1 MEPTE
6 LELTIRTGNRERQRR
21 HRKRQK
27 QKRARAL
34 EAQRLACEREE
45 RMRRGPHFFGES
57 SPGRNAKTLADEL
70 QIHREFLRALGK
82 EDVQD
87 GETLRSVAKR
97 AFEAWLKGPYA
108 CRSCGPP
115 FYAPAFNRVRQQFD
129 PDFGFGIGD
138 APFETI
144 WTPPKDCTGDEVI
157 EVGALPRLPRLS
169 KAKPEKLET
178 TVEALP
184 APTPPV
190 PIPQQQPN
198 AINFAWIPP
207 NGQRSTWRLNLA
219 VVETVAR
226 RSPWMSCNKRS
237 S

>member
-6 LELTIRTGNRERQRR
+6 HELTIRTGNRERQRR

-34 EAQRLACEREE
+34 EAQRLASEREE
-45 RMRRGPHFFGES
+45 RMRRGQHFFGES
-57 SPGRNAKTLADEL
+57 SPGRNANTFADEL

-82 EDVQD
+82 EDVKD
-87 GETLRSVAKR
+87 GETLRAVAKR
-97 AFEAWLKGPYA
+97 TLAAWLTGPYT

-115 FYAPAFNRVRQQFD
+115 FYAPAFSRVRQQFD
-129 PDFGFGIGD
+129 PDFGFAIGD
-138 APFETI
+138 VLFEDI
-144 WTPPKDCTGDEVI
+144 WTSPKDCTGDEVI
-157 EVGALPRLPRLS
+157 DVGALPKLPMLW

-190 PIPQQQPN
+190 PIPQHQPN
-198 AINFAWIPP
+198 AINFAWIAP
-207 NGQRSTWRLNLA
+207 NAQRYLHGG
-219 VVETVAR
+219 
-226 RSPWMSCNKRS
+226 
-237 S
+237 

>member
-6 LELTIRTGNRERQRR
+6 LELTIRTGNRERQRL

-34 EAQRLACEREE
+34 KAQRLACERAE
-45 RMRRGPHFFGES
+45 RSRRGPHFFGES
-57 SPGRNAKTLADEL
+57 SPGRNASTFAEEL

-82 EDVQD
+82 EDVEN
-87 GETLRSVAKR
+87 GETLRTVAKR

-115 FYAPAFNRVRQQFD
+115 FYAPAFDRFRQQFD

-138 APFETI
+138 APFEDI
-144 WTPPKDCTGDEVI
+144 WRSPKDCTGDELIDVA
-157 EVGALPRLPRLS
+157 ALPKLS
-169 KAKPEKLET
+169 KLSKGKPEKLEP
-178 TVEALP
+178 TVEQA
-184 APTPPV
+184 APTPSLPA

-207 NGQRSTWRLNLA
+207 GAQRYLHSG
-219 VVETVAR
+219 
-226 RSPWMSCNKRS
+226 
-237 S
+237 